1 MIITTLAIIASVLPG
16 SLTVAQKRELARAL
30 VCPEHL
36 SNDTAR
42 IANTDHFMKM
52 YLRFAPHS
60 RAGDRMAVRD
70 EILKSKKCRDDNVLQ
85 HTYPET

>member
-1 MIITTLAIIASVLPG
+1 MIITLAIIAGVLPA
-16 SLTVAQKRELARAL
+16 SLTAAQKRELAHAL
-30 VCPEHL
+30 VCPNHL
-36 SNDTAR
+36 SDDTAR

-60 RAGDRMAVRD
+60 RAGERMVVRD
-70 EILKSKKCRDDNVLQ
+70 EILNSKKCRDDIPLQ